1 MSDGGID
8 EAALKRAYGSFA
20 TGVTVVCAMDEKGTP
35 RGFTASAFSPVSL
48 DPPIILVC
56 IGYKGRT
63 GPVFAKA
70 ESFAVSV
77 LTEAQS
83 AVSNLFASPDAD
95 RFAETPWETHSS
107 GAPIL
112 KQRAAFFDCAVRERV
127 DAGDHFVLLGDVEA
141 FGSEP
146 DETPLTYWRAGYGRF
161 DPLAKTPD

>member
-1 MSDGGID
+1 MGDEAID
-8 EAALKRAYGSFA
+8 EDALKQAFGSFA
-20 TGVTVVCAMDEKGTP
+20 TGVTVVCALDETGAP

-56 IGYKGRT
+56 IAYRGRT
-63 GPVFAKA
+63 GPIFAKA

-95 RFAETPWETHSS
+95 RFGETAWETRAS

-112 KQRAAFFDCAVRERV
+112 SERVAFFDCAVRERV
-127 DAGDHFVLLGDVEA
+127 DAGDHFILLGDVEA
-141 FGSEP
+141 FEAV
-146 DETPLTYWRAGYGRF
+146 DAQTPLTYWRAGYGRF
-161 DPLAKTPD
+161 SPFT